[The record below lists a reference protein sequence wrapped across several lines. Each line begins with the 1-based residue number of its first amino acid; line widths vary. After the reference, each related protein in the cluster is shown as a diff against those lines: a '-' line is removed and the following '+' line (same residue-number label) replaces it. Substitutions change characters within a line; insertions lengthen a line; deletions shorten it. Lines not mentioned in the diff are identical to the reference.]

1 MSQAHTTLYDSKH
14 RQPAIDSL
22 VLELQRKFNDKS
34 KTDRPVIFNTYQC
47 YLKDAA
53 ERAQVDLERSERFN
67 FHFAAK
73 IVRGAYLH
81 HERDRAEKLGYPNP
95 IHDSKEETDRC
106 YDDVVEKLLRH
117 RSERGP
123 GLEVMVASHNKES
136 IERAV
141 HLMQKLGIQ
150 CEDNP
155 SVHFAQLYG
164 MCDNLTFTLGKANFN
179 AFKYLPYGSVGE
191 VIPYLL
197 RRAEEN
203 GAVLDK
209 TGVEIDLLIDELKR
223 RYSLDA
229 R

>member
-1 MSQAHTTLYDSKH
+1 MLVSW
-14 RQPAIDSL
+14 QPAIDSL
-22 VLELQRKFNDKS
+22 VLELQQKFNNRVAT
-34 KTDRPVIFNTYQC
+34 KTPSIFNTYQC
-47 YLKDAA
+47 YLKDASD
-53 ERAQVDLERSERFN
+53 RALVDLERSERFN

-81 HERDRAEKLGYPNP
+81 HERDRAEKLGYESP

-106 YDDVVEKLLRH
+106 YNELVELLLRH
-117 RSERGP
+117 RSEHGP
-123 GLEVMVASHNKES
+123 GLEIMVASHNKES

-141 HLMQKLGIQ
+141 NLMQRLDIQ
-150 CEDNP
+150 CADNP
-155 SVHFAQLYG
+155 CVHFAQLFG

-209 TGVEIDLLIDELKR
+209 TGDEIDLLLDELKR
-223 RYSLDA
+223 RYSLV
-229 R
+229 